1 MKWIGLV
8 IIRAY
13 QLTLSH
19 ILPTSCRFEP
29 SCSYYGYE
37 AINRYGLWK
46 GGKMA
51 AARIA
56 RCHPFDP
63 GGYDPVP

>member
-8 IIRAY
+8 LIRFY

-19 ILPTSCRFEP
+19 ILPSACRFEP
-29 SCSYYGYE
+29 TCSHYGYE

-46 GGKMA
+46 GGAMA
-51 AARIA
+51 ARRIA